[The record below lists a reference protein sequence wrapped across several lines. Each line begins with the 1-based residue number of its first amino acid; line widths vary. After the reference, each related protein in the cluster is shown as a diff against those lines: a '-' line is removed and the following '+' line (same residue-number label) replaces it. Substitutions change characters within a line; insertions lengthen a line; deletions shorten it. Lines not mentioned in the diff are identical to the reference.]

1 MSKTRVVN
9 IITDL
14 NIGGAGK
21 VLQNFYSNCSHEDF
35 EHWVIVPKGSLLIEI
50 LRDKGIRVVAFE
62 HLEAKSFSLKSIGP
76 LTRLLKKIKPD
87 IVHTHACLSG
97 RIAASLCRNVVV
109 MYTRH
114 CVYEPHPIA
123 KSFIGRALGWVVFSL
138 FSDRAIAI
146 TPASMKNL
154 TSTGIPGN
162 KVDVLMNGTEP
173 LRRMTEKSL
182 LETRNNYGIAEDE
195 FVFTMLGRLEEI
207 KGHRYFIKAAKI
219 VSEKE
224 PRARFLIAGE
234 GNTVNELKK
243 MAMDMGDRIIFAGF
257 IKDVYKIVNITDV
270 LVNASYGT
278 EASSLA
284 IIEAMSLGK
293 PMIASDYGENPYQVE
308 DNVTGLIIP
317 QKDETALADAMLKLM
332 KDKNIYEQMSI
343 KSVEVFRER
352 FTAAIMAAN
361 IEDIYRKS
369 VKKDVPKIS

>member
-1 MSKTRVVN
+1 
-9 IITDL
+9 
-14 NIGGAGK
+14 
-21 VLQNFYSNCSHEDF
+21 
-35 EHWVIVPKGSLLIEI
+35 
-50 LRDKGIRVVAFE
+50 
-62 HLEAKSFSLKSIGP
+62 
-76 LTRLLKKIKPD
+76 
-87 IVHTHACLSG
+87 
-97 RIAASLCRNVVV
+97 
-109 MYTRH
+109 
-114 CVYEPHPIA
+114 
-123 KSFIGRALGWVVFSL
+123 
-138 FSDRAIAI
+138 
-146 TPASMKNL
+146 MKNL

-293 PMIASDYGENPYQVE
+293 PVIASDYGGNPYQVE